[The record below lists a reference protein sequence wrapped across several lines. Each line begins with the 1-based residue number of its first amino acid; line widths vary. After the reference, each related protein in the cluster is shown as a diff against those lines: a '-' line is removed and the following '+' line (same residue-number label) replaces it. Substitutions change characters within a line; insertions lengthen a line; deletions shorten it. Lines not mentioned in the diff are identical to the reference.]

1 MLTVTK
7 WVDVVTN
14 RVGVP
19 ARVLMS
25 LLFLASGVGKISAVA
40 ARQAYMQAFGVPG
53 VLLWPAAAWEITA
66 GIFLLIGLAIRPL
79 ALLLTGWCLLTAVI
93 FHVEWADQTPSASP
107 QADRHGGRYRCRGC
121 WRLSGLGRPL
131 CGVPT
136 HIVAATGRS
145 IRSQLS
151 HAVLAETVS

>member
-14 RVGVP
+14 RVDVP

-40 ARQAYMQAFGVPG
+40 ATQGYMKAFGVPG

-66 GIFLLIGLAIRPL
+66 GVFFADRSGNSPAGAAAGRLVPVDGGHLPRRVGRPNSAANVPQEHDDGGGLPDARKDRILGHERRCHACIAKTGLLMEPIAPVGRS
-79 ALLLTGWCLLTAVI
+79 LLTV
-93 FHVEWADQTPSASP
+93 
-107 QADRHGGRYRCRGC
+107 
-121 WRLSGLGRPL
+121 
-131 CGVPT
+131 
-136 HIVAATGRS
+136 
-145 IRSQLS
+145 
-151 HAVLAETVS
+151 